1 MKIMLV
7 RHGETYWNVSG
18 KIQGRSD
25 IELSPKG
32 IEQAEILAKY
42 CPFERADAVYSS
54 DLKRARMTAEI
65 LAKKFNLSVATVPEL
80 REVSFGDW
88 EGNNFRD
95 LSKTEP
101 ENVEK
106 FFRRPDELKI
116 SNGETFAEL
125 QTRAMI
131 GLKKIIAAHTNDE
144 NSQIIVAAHGA
155 VNRAILCAILD
166 IPLRNMWLLSQF
178 NTAVNILRVDD
189 GFFTVDLINGTAHLE
204 RAQIVN
210 RQSWS

>member
-7 RHGETYWNVSG
+7 RHGETFWNANG
-18 KIQGRSD
+18 RIQGRSD
-25 IELSPKG
+25 IELSPTG
-32 IEQAEILAKY
+32 IEQAKILAKF
-42 CPFERADAVYSS
+42 CPFEKVDAVYSS
-54 DLKRARMTAEI
+54 DLKRAKVTAEI
-65 LAKKFNLSVATVPEL
+65 LAEKFGLSVELVPEL

-88 EGNNFRD
+88 EGNNFKN
-95 LSKTEP
+95 LQETEP

-106 FFRRPDELKI
+106 FFQRPDELRI
-116 SNGETFAEL
+116 SNGETFAEM
-125 QTRAMI
+125 QARAMA
-131 GLKKIIAAHTNDE
+131 GLKKIIAAHASDE

-155 VNRAILCAILD
+155 VNRAILCSILE
-166 IPLRNMWLLSQF
+166 IPIRKMWVLSQF

>member
-7 RHGETYWNVSG
+7 RHGETLWNVSG

-25 IELSPKG
+25 IELSPMG
-32 IEQAEILAKY
+32 IEQAKILAKF
-42 CPFERADAVYSS
+42 CPFDRADAVYSS
-54 DLKRARMTAEI
+54 DLKRAKVTAQFMAE
-65 LAKKFNLSVATVPEL
+65 KFNLSVQLVPEL

-88 EGNNFRD
+88 EGNNFKN
-95 LSKTEP
+95 LQETEP

-116 SNGETFAEL
+116 SNGETFADM
-125 QTRAMI
+125 QARAMT
-131 GLKKIIAAHTNDE
+131 GLKKIIAAHQNDE
-144 NSQIIVAAHGA
+144 NSQIIIAAHGA
-155 VNRAILCAILD
+155 INRAILCEILD
-166 IPLRNMWLLSQF
+166 IPLRKMWLLSQF